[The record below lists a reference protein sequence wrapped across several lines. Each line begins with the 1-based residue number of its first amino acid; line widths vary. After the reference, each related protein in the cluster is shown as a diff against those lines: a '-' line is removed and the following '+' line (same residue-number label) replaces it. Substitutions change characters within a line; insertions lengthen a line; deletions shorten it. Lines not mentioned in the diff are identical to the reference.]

1 MKNKLLL
8 FLMIGMTFMMACN
21 DDDKDEVPPTVNDV
35 IGEYTNDKLK
45 ATLDGSPAPEN
56 ATVQLIQEEG
66 SSTKLVLVNIIPAY
80 PSFEI
85 PNVTYEAVSRS
96 YYSHLNGQ
104 VADNISGLNVQVS
117 ATIDNGIMEITITTS
132 EITGTPADATSF
144 YDKTFKGNMT
154 ISLGEGGSS
163 MEQRVYMLA
172 PGEENT
178 NNLRLRIENFSFEGL
193 TLGNI
198 ELDNLPLEQRGDIY
212 GFSAKEQVLE
222 IPGLSEIGISSVKI
236 DAKGAIIDN
245 KTLQL
250 NMVVNASPLTVNV
263 TFTGDTIPG
272 SANWDSYTMTTWVTP
287 DGKNYQEPL
296 YLATSNPAADMFKLA
311 SSLVPGLTVEPYPV
325 TQDGDAAK
333 IITRDTKGGYALIA
347 VVPKVTAGTLFNGSF
362 VLNATEPLKSTHFGE
377 PFVNKTAPSSLS
389 FTYKYTPGPNYYKTI
404 ISGSGFSTKV
414 TSEEVPGQ
422 TDECSI
428 IAYLYEVEDYSEYLD
443 GTNINS
449 SEKVILKAA
458 FYGGN
463 QGEFTEQSVNFEETG
478 NGSFDPSKKYKL
490 AIVCTPSKN
499 GADYEGAP
507 ESTLWIKSLK
517 LNY

>member
-1 MKNKLLL
+1 
-8 FLMIGMTFMMACN
+8 MMACN
-21 DDDKDEVPPTVNDV
+21 DDDKDEVPPTLNDV
-35 IGEYTNDKLK
+35 IGEYTGDKLN

-56 ATVQLIQEEG
+56 AIVQLLQEEG
-66 SSTKLVLVNIIPAY
+66 NSPKLLLINIISGFPT
-80 PSFEI
+80 FEI

-96 YYSHLNGQ
+96 YYSQISGQ
-104 VADNISGLNVQVS
+104 VADNISGLNVQVN
-117 ATIDNGIMEITITTS
+117 ATVENGIMEITITTS
-132 EITGTPADATSF
+132 ELTGTPADATSF

-154 ISLGEGGSS
+154 ISLAEDGSS
-163 MEQRVYMLA
+163 IEQRVYILA
-172 PGEENT
+172 PNEENT
-178 NNLRLRIENFSFEGL
+178 NNLRLRIENFSFEGF
-193 TLGNI
+193 TLGDI
-198 ELDNLPLEQRGDIY
+198 ELDNLPLEQRGDVY

-222 IPGLSEIGISSVKI
+222 IPGLSEIGITSVQI
-236 DAKGAIIDN
+236 DAQGAIIDN

-272 SANWDSYTMTTWVTP
+272 NANWDSYTMTTWVTP
-287 DGKNYQEPL
+287 AGKNYQEPL
-296 YLATSNPAADMFKLA
+296 YLATSNPAADMFKLV
-311 SSLVPGLTVEPYPV
+311 SGWIPELTVEPYPV

-333 IITRDTKGGYALIA
+333 IITRDTKGGYAVIA

-362 VLNATEPLKSTHFGE
+362 VLNATNPLKSTRFGE
-377 PFVNKTAPSSLS
+377 PFVNGTTPTSLS
-389 FTYKYTPGPNYYKTI
+389 FTYKYTPGPTYYKTI
-404 ISGSGFSTKV
+404 VSGSGASIKV
-414 TSEEVPGQ
+414 TSEEVPDQ
-422 TDECSI
+422 MDECSI

-463 QGEFTEQSVNFEETG
+463 QGDFTEKSVNFEETG